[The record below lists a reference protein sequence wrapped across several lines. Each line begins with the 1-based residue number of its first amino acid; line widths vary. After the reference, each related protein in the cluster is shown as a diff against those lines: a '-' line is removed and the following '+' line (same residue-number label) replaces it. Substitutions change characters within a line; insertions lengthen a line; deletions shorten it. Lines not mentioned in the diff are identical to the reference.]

1 MKVDS
6 RFHCFGC
13 GVDGG
18 VIGFNAKMFQLSL
31 RQAAEKLASDFGL
44 SATGT
49 FPLIRYK
56 LVEKPLNQK
65 EQFYKI
71 LCGYRSL
78 LANWRMAYAPK
89 NPEASL
95 HPCFVASLHY
105 ADRVQYLLDILLLGS
120 LPEKQQLLN
129 GKEVTALGK
138 AINQCK
144 KTEDAA

>member
-1 MKVDS
+1 MKVDF

-13 GVDGG
+13 GADGD
-18 VIGFNAKMFQLSL
+18 VIDFTAKLFQLSL
-31 RQAAEKLASDFGL
+31 LQAAEKLASDFGL

-78 LANWRMAYAPK
+78 LANWRMAYSPK

-105 ADRVQYLLDILLLGS
+105 EDRVQYLLDILLLGS

-138 AINQCK
+138 AIERCK
-144 KTEDAA
+144 ETEEAA